1 MNNIWTKLQ
10 DKYII
15 LCPFYWRDLRYKIK
29 CFFNPRNKWVSKAV
43 SNQWRDKDILF
54 KEILFAGIIHYVEEE
69 KALSNMTWKAK
80 EKEKIV
86 EIYNWAKAGRFIME
100 REIADAYPKGFEWPI
115 SKVSAEDYFKLY
127 GKVNE
132 LEKLRDNT
140 DTKHLVWLVKNRMIL
155 WT

>member
-86 EIYNWAKAGRFIME
+86 EI
-100 REIADAYPKGFEWPI
+100 
-115 SKVSAEDYFKLY
+115 
-127 GKVNE
+127 
-132 LEKLRDNT
+132 
-140 DTKHLVWLVKNRMIL
+140 KNDH
-155 WT
+155 